1 MLQLI
6 PVESSGIQNSFI
18 FLEETMYLKSVEL
31 HGFKSFTDKTILNF
45 RPGISAIVGPN
56 GSGKSNISDAVRWV
70 LGEQSAKSLRGNKM
84 EDVIFAGTK
93 NRKPLGMAEVS
104 IICDNSDGF
113 LPLEYNEVRV
123 TRRTYRS
130 GESEYLINN
139 VSCRLKDIHNLFN
152 DTGIGTD
159 GFSIISQGEV
169 EEILNCRAEERRSLI
184 EETAGIVKYRNRKR
198 EADRKLAETQ
208 QNLERIGDIIF
219 ELSNRVEPL
228 KEQAEQ
234 ARIYRVLKNESDEL
248 EISLF
253 AVSLEELK
261 AKIAESTEILDREK
275 LKLIS
280 FESGQAKLEAE
291 IEELK
296 LSLSRR
302 DEEIASLQQD
312 LYQIGSEIERR
323 ESDRKLFSAQKD
335 AALAQISRL
344 EGEIT
349 ELAEKIK
356 GKKECIGREEEKL
369 SVLTESIC
377 SSRNKITAQEDI
389 QKERTEK
396 IVALE
401 AEIESCKSEAFGLVQ
416 EIANLRNEA
425 AHWEQSIQS
434 LAVLVQKLHNQEG
447 EFCRFISDLKV
458 KQLSMEEEIFQGNQ
472 EVDNLDRKI
481 SQLDEIIVALEKQEK
496 ALREKEAID
505 REDYQAVKSRLDVL
519 KEMQEGY
526 EGYYPGVK
534 AILLGKRRGN
544 AGCGDVVG
552 VIAELIKVPEELGI
566 AVETALGGA
575 LQNIVTKTD
584 QGAKAAIEYLKKTKS
599 GRATFLPLNV
609 LRPAPTKSFPGLSQD
624 ISGIIGWGSEL
635 VSCQEQVR
643 PAIDFLLRQV
653 LIVRDMDAALKAA
666 RAAKYQ
672 VRIVTLD
679 GDIINPGGALT
690 GGSQQKKNGRLLA
703 RIEEIEKLTKHE
715 REAEVHYQETRRLL
729 QLNGKELDK
738 EKNQREQ
745 VAKDLQELKV
755 RLAAGGQELTQ
766 VREALQTAQDNL
778 QLVQEEILE
787 NQREIAVS
795 QGEKEKLAEKLAFT
809 EEQNHLLS
817 HQISRLQQQL
827 EAEKESQNQRQDG
840 LTDIKVCLAGLIQE
854 ETSVRENRQRLK
866 EELGILQLD
875 LEKREREKSTFQ
887 QEAREKSEA
896 LEKGYQEL
904 LILQKEESDL
914 GNTLNQRKHARMA
927 ELSIQEEKEKEARET
942 GKRAAILRQ
951 EVHQLEIKQSRLEME
966 WEKNLERLKEKFQ
979 LDFNQARLLKKEIP
993 SKRAATQRIGD
1004 IARDLE
1010 ALGPVNINAI
1020 EEYEQ
1025 VNERYQFLLNQEKD
1039 LREARESLFKVIEE
1053 MERIMIR
1060 KFRETFTEVSREFNH
1075 TFQHLFGGGVA
1086 ELRLTDP
1093 DNLLETGIDI
1103 IVQPPGKKVQHHNLL
1118 SGGEKALTGIALLFA
1133 VLTVRP
1139 SPFCIFDEIEAAL
1152 DEANVDRFAAYMK
1165 QFADGTQF
1173 IVVTHRQGTMEA
1185 ADVLYGITM
1194 EENGVSKTVSVK
1206 LAEVEKVG

>member
-1 MLQLI
+1 
-6 PVESSGIQNSFI
+6 
-18 FLEETMYLKSVEL
+18 MYLKSVEL

-70 LGEQSAKSLRGNKM
+70 LGEKSAKSLRGNKM

-609 LRPAPTKSFPGLSQD
+609 LRPAPTKSFP
-624 ISGIIGWGSEL
+624 
-635 VSCQEQVR
+635 
-643 PAIDFLLRQV
+643 
-653 LIVRDMDAALKAA
+653 
-666 RAAKYQ
+666 
-672 VRIVTLD
+672 
-679 GDIINPGGALT
+679 
-690 GGSQQKKNGRLLA
+690 
-703 RIEEIEKLTKHE
+703 
-715 REAEVHYQETRRLL
+715 
-729 QLNGKELDK
+729 
-738 EKNQREQ
+738 
-745 VAKDLQELKV
+745 
-755 RLAAGGQELTQ
+755 
-766 VREALQTAQDNL
+766 
-778 QLVQEEILE
+778 
-787 NQREIAVS
+787 
-795 QGEKEKLAEKLAFT
+795 
-809 EEQNHLLS
+809 
-817 HQISRLQQQL
+817 
-827 EAEKESQNQRQDG
+827 
-840 LTDIKVCLAGLIQE
+840 
-854 ETSVRENRQRLK
+854 
-866 EELGILQLD
+866 
-875 LEKREREKSTFQ
+875 
-887 QEAREKSEA
+887 
-896 LEKGYQEL
+896 
-904 LILQKEESDL
+904 
-914 GNTLNQRKHARMA
+914 
-927 ELSIQEEKEKEARET
+927 
-942 GKRAAILRQ
+942 
-951 EVHQLEIKQSRLEME
+951 
-966 WEKNLERLKEKFQ
+966 
-979 LDFNQARLLKKEIP
+979 
-993 SKRAATQRIGD
+993 
-1004 IARDLE
+1004 
-1010 ALGPVNINAI
+1010 
-1020 EEYEQ
+1020 
-1025 VNERYQFLLNQEKD
+1025 
-1039 LREARESLFKVIEE
+1039 
-1053 MERIMIR
+1053 
-1060 KFRETFTEVSREFNH
+1060 
-1075 TFQHLFGGGVA
+1075 
-1086 ELRLTDP
+1086 
-1093 DNLLETGIDI
+1093 
-1103 IVQPPGKKVQHHNLL
+1103 
-1118 SGGEKALTGIALLFA
+1118 
-1133 VLTVRP
+1133 
-1139 SPFCIFDEIEAAL
+1139 
-1152 DEANVDRFAAYMK
+1152 
-1165 QFADGTQF
+1165 
-1173 IVVTHRQGTMEA
+1173 
-1185 ADVLYGITM
+1185 
-1194 EENGVSKTVSVK
+1194 
-1206 LAEVEKVG
+1206 